1 MAYYDFLE
9 KLRDEELV
17 KFKRCIRKL
26 LDSTFIVADKEP
38 LLFDYLSYSS
48 NRVDISSY
56 LKIMGYD
63 IVVDNE
69 FKYAMLIQSES
80 DIETVG
86 LKKINHVSFS
96 NNEVLT
102 VLILWMLFLERFGK
116 AEKTYIEF
124 GDIVDFQKQYAVNMS
139 PNEVK
144 NALRTFKRF
153 SLINYNEIDMKSDTI
168 VTLYPTLQFA
178 MDKEQF
184 LSVVKEM
191 TVDLNK
197 VEYEEDNDNMEGF
210 EWVR

>member
-9 KLRDEELV
+9 KLRDEELM
-17 KFKRCIRKL
+17 KFKRCVRKL
-26 LDSTFIVADKEP
+26 LDSTFIVADKDP

-63 IVVDNE
+63 IVVDDE

-80 DIETVG
+80 DTETVG
-86 LKKINHVSFS
+86 LKKISHVNFS

-102 VLILWMLFLERFGK
+102 LLVLWMLFLERFGK
-116 AEKTYIEF
+116 VEETYIEF
-124 GDIVDFQKQYAVNMS
+124 GDIVDMQKQYSISMS
-139 PNEVK
+139 PNELK
-144 NALRTFKRF
+144 NALKTFKRF
-153 SLINYNEIDMKSDTI
+153 SLINYCEADMKSDTV

-191 TVDLNK
+191 TAELGK
-197 VEYEEDNDNMEGF
+197 TEYEEDIDNEEDF
-210 EWVR
+210 E

>member
-9 KLRDEELV
+9 KLRDEELI
-17 KFKRCIRKL
+17 KFKRCVRKL
-26 LDSTFIVADKEP
+26 LDSTFIVADKDP

-63 IVVDNE
+63 IVVDDE

-80 DIETVG
+80 DTETVG
-86 LKKINHVSFS
+86 LKKISHVNFS

-102 VLILWMLFLERFGK
+102 LLVLWMLFLERFGK
-116 AEKTYIEF
+116 AEETYIEF
-124 GDIVDFQKQYAVNMS
+124 GDIVDMQKQYAISMS
-139 PNEVK
+139 PNELK
-144 NALRTFKRF
+144 NALKTFKRF
-153 SLINYNEIDMKSDTI
+153 SLINYIEADMKSDTV

-191 TVDLNK
+191 TAELGK
-197 VEYEEDNDNMEGF
+197 TEYEEDTDNEEDFG
-210 EWVR
+210 WVR

>member
-9 KLRDEELV
+9 KPRDEELM
-17 KFKRCIRKL
+17 KFKRCVRKL
-26 LDSTFIVADKEP
+26 LDSTFIVADKDP

-63 IVVDNE
+63 IVVDDE

-80 DIETVG
+80 DTETVG
-86 LKKINHVSFS
+86 LKKISHVNFS

-102 VLILWMLFLERFGK
+102 LLVLWMLFLERFGK
-116 AEKTYIEF
+116 AEETYIEF
-124 GDIVDFQKQYAVNMS
+124 GDIVDMQKQYAISMS
-139 PNEVK
+139 PNELK
-144 NALRTFKRF
+144 NALKTFKRF
-153 SLINYNEIDMKSDTI
+153 SLINYSEADMKSDTV

-191 TVDLNK
+191 TAELGK
-197 VEYEEDNDNMEGF
+197 TEYEEDTDNEEDF
-210 EWVR
+210 E

>member
-9 KLRDEELV
+9 KLRDEELI
-17 KFKRCIRKL
+17 KFKRCVRKL
-26 LDSTFIVADKEP
+26 LDSTFIVADKDP

-63 IVVDNE
+63 IVVDDE

-80 DIETVG
+80 DTETVG
-86 LKKINHVSFS
+86 LKKISHVNFS

-102 VLILWMLFLERFGK
+102 LLVLWMLFLERFGK
-116 AEKTYIEF
+116 AEETYIEF
-124 GDIVDFQKQYAVNMS
+124 GDIVDMQKQYAISMS
-139 PNEVK
+139 PNELK
-144 NALRTFKRF
+144 NALKTFKRF
-153 SLINYNEIDMKSDTI
+153 SLINYIEADMKSDTV

-191 TVDLNK
+191 TAELGK
-197 VEYEEDNDNMEGF
+197 TEYEEDTDNEEDFG
-210 EWVR
+210 

>member
-9 KLRDEELV
+9 KLRDEELI
-17 KFKRCIRKL
+17 KFKRCVRKF
-26 LDSTFIVADKEP
+26 LDSTFIVADKDP

-63 IVVDNE
+63 IVVDDE

-80 DIETVG
+80 DTETVG
-86 LKKINHVSFS
+86 LKKISHVNFS

-102 VLILWMLFLERFGK
+102 LLVLWMLFLERFGK
-116 AEKTYIEF
+116 AEETYIEF
-124 GDIVDFQKQYAVNMS
+124 GDIVDMQKQYAISMS
-139 PNEVK
+139 PNELK
-144 NALRTFKRF
+144 NALKTFKRF
-153 SLINYNEIDMKSDTI
+153 SLINYIEADMKSDTV

-191 TVDLNK
+191 TAELGK
-197 VEYEEDNDNMEGF
+197 TEYEEDTDNEEDFG
-210 EWVR
+210 